1 MADART
7 QEQDE
12 LEQLRNRLD
21 WMDEE
26 RLKNGKRLVE
36 IEQRLQNRERDLESR
51 ELRVKELEEKIA
63 KMSLQVSRISN
74 VDSQMDLY
82 KDEMIK
88 LIEQYDKRRVEGDKE
103 LDNLRRIEHEMHQRE
118 ISALGKEIPRIGRL
132 ENEMKMRESEDA
144 RLAKL
149 TGNLHNNIPALKN
162 EIENWKQ
169 ELKFVEE
176 AERSNTALIAEIQTS
191 LLERV
196 KKADAVE
203 SRLDITIH
211 NFSKIQN
218 STQELADDVSELK
231 ITIKDWSDQ
240 IQVSEHHRNKRL
252 EDWQLILD
260 DFQSQIDSYASEWV
274 KYAEQYKE
282 AKGAVQAMAEWQERV
297 EIGQRETAELTRI
310 EINQMR
316 SRWDKFTLE
325 NDKRW
330 KNFEVERDQR
340 WSGAERR
347 EGRIR
352 ATLIELAEQIE
363 EMQQDKDTLWRVQTA
378 QAEAMKKWPRILLEE
393 VEKAKAHNP
402 DSRRQP
408 ALIPVREE

>member
-1 MADART
+1 MANART

-21 WMDEE
+21 WMEEE
-26 RLKNGKRLVE
+26 RLKNGKRLVQ
-36 IEQRLQNRERDLESR
+36 IEQRLQGRERELDSR

-63 KMSLQVSRISN
+63 QMSLQVNRISN
-74 VDSQMDLY
+74 VDSQMELY
-82 KDEMIK
+82 KDEMVK
-88 LIEQYDKRRVEGDKE
+88 LIEQYDRRRVEGDKE

-132 ENEMKMRESEDA
+132 ENDMKMRESEDA
-144 RLAKL
+144 RLSKL
-149 TGNLHNNIPALKN
+149 TGNLQNNIPALKS
-162 EIENWKQ
+162 EIGNWKQ

-203 SRLDITIH
+203 SRLDITNH
-211 NFSKIQN
+211 SLSKIQN
-218 STQELADDVSELK
+218 TTQELADDVSELK

-252 EDWQLILD
+252 EDWQLVLD
-260 DFQSQIDSYASEWV
+260 DFQGQIDGFSSEWV

-282 AKGAVQAMAEWQERV
+282 AKGAVQAMAEWQERI

-310 EINQMR
+310 ELNQMR
-316 SRWDKFTLE
+316 SRWDNFTLE
-325 NDKRW
+325 NDKHW
-330 KNFEVERDQR
+330 KNFEVEHDQR

-347 EGRIR
+347 EGQIR
-352 ATLIELAEQIE
+352 ATLIELSELIE
-363 EMQQDKDTLWRVQTA
+363 EIQQDKDTLWRVQTA
-378 QAEAMKKWPRILLEE
+378 QADAMKKWPRILLEE

-408 ALIPVREE
+408 ALIPVRED

>member
-1 MADART
+1 
-7 QEQDE
+7 
-12 LEQLRNRLD
+12 
-21 WMDEE
+21 
-26 RLKNGKRLVE
+26 
-36 IEQRLQNRERDLESR
+36 
-51 ELRVKELEEKIA
+51 
-63 KMSLQVSRISN
+63 
-74 VDSQMDLY
+74 
-82 KDEMIK
+82 MIK

-103 LDNLRRIEHEMHQRE
+103 LGNLRRIEHEMHQRE
-118 ISALGKEIPRIGRL
+118 ISALGKEIHRIGRL
-132 ENEMKMRESEDA
+132 ENDMKMRESEDA
-144 RLAKL
+144 RLSKL
-149 TGNLHNNIPALKN
+149 TGNLQHNILALKS

-211 NFSKIQN
+211 NLSKTQGT
-218 STQELADDVSELK
+218 TQELADAVSELK
-231 ITIKDWSDQ
+231 ITIKDWSNK

-252 EDWQLILD
+252 EDWQLVLD
-260 DFQSQIDSYASEWV
+260 EFQGQLDSYASEWI

-282 AKGAVQAMAEWQERV
+282 AKGAVQAMAEWQERI

-310 EINQMR
+310 ELNQMR
-316 SRWDKFTLE
+316 SRWDNFTLE
-325 NDKRW
+325 NDKHW
-330 KNFEVERDQR
+330 KNFEVEHDQR

-347 EGRIR
+347 EGQIQG
-352 ATLIELAEQIE
+352 TLIELAELIE

-378 QAEAMKKWPRILLEE
+378 QADAMKKWPRILLEE
-393 VEKAKAHNP
+393 VEKAKTHNP

-408 ALIPVREE
+408 ALIPVRED

>member
-1 MADART
+1 MANART

-26 RLKNGKRLVE
+26 RLKNGKRLVQ
-36 IEQRLQNRERDLESR
+36 IEQRLETRERDLDSR

-63 KMSLQVSRISN
+63 KISLQVTRVSN
-74 VDSQMDLY
+74 VDSQIELY
-82 KDEMIK
+82 KNEMIK

-132 ENEMKMRESEDA
+132 ENDMKMRESEDA
-144 RLAKL
+144 RLSKL
-149 TGNLHNNIPALKN
+149 TGNLQNNIPALKG

-203 SRLDITIH
+203 SRLDITNH
-211 NFSKIQN
+211 NLSKIQG
-218 STQELADDVSELK
+218 STQELADAVSELK
-231 ITIKDWSDQ
+231 ITIKDWSDK

-252 EDWQLILD
+252 EDWQLVLD
-260 DFQSQIDSYASEWV
+260 DFQGQLDSYASEWI

-282 AKGAVQAMAEWQERV
+282 AKGAVQAMAEWQERI

-316 SRWDKFTLE
+316 SRWDNFTLE
-325 NDKRW
+325 NDKHW
-330 KNFEVERDQR
+330 KNFEVEHDQR

-347 EGRIR
+347 EGQTQ
-352 ATLIELAEQIE
+352 ATLIELAELIE
-363 EMQQDKDTLWRVQTA
+363 DMQQDKDTLWRVQTA
-378 QAEAMKKWPRILLEE
+378 QADAKKKWPRILLEE

-408 ALIPVREE
+408 ALIPVRED

>member
-1 MADART
+1 MANART

-21 WMDEE
+21 WMEEE
-26 RLKNGKRLVE
+26 RLKNGKRLVQ
-36 IEQRLQNRERDLESR
+36 IEQRLQARERELDSQ

-63 KMSLQVSRISN
+63 QMSLQVNRISN
-74 VDSQMDLY
+74 VDSQMELY
-82 KDEMIK
+82 KDEMVK

-132 ENEMKMRESEDA
+132 ENDMKMRESEDA
-144 RLAKL
+144 RLSKL
-149 TGNLHNNIPALKN
+149 TGNLQNNIPALKS
-162 EIENWKQ
+162 EIGNWKQ
-169 ELKFVEE
+169 GLKFVEE

-203 SRLDITIH
+203 SRLDITNH
-211 NFSKIQN
+211 SLSKIQ
-218 STQELADDVSELK
+218 STTQELADDVSELK

-252 EDWQLILD
+252 EDWQVVLD
-260 DFQSQIDSYASEWV
+260 DFQGQIDGFSSEWV

-282 AKGAVQAMAEWQERV
+282 AKGAVQAMAEWQERI

-310 EINQMR
+310 ELNQMR
-316 SRWDKFTLE
+316 SRWDNFTLE
-325 NDKRW
+325 NDKHW
-330 KNFEVERDQR
+330 KNFEVEHDQR

-347 EGRIR
+347 EGQIR
-352 ATLIELAEQIE
+352 ATLNELSELIE
-363 EMQQDKDTLWRVQTA
+363 EIQQDKDTLWRVQTA
-378 QAEAMKKWPRILLEE
+378 QADAMKKWPRILLEE

-408 ALIPVREE
+408 ALIPVRED

>member
-1 MADART
+1 MANART

-21 WMDEE
+21 WMEEE
-26 RLKNGKRLVE
+26 RLKNGKRLVQ
-36 IEQRLQNRERDLESR
+36 IEQRLQARERELDSQ

-63 KMSLQVSRISN
+63 QMSLQVNRISN
-74 VDSQMDLY
+74 VDSQMELY
-82 KDEMIK
+82 KDEMVK

-132 ENEMKMRESEDA
+132 ENDMKMRESEDA
-144 RLAKL
+144 RLSKL
-149 TGNLHNNIPALKN
+149 TGNLQNNIPALKS
-162 EIENWKQ
+162 EIGNWKQ
-169 ELKFVEE
+169 GLKFVEE

-203 SRLDITIH
+203 SRLDITNH
-211 NFSKIQN
+211 SLSKIQN
-218 STQELADDVSELK
+218 TTQELADDVSELK

-252 EDWQLILD
+252 EDWQVVLD
-260 DFQSQIDSYASEWV
+260 DFQGQIDGFSSEWV

-282 AKGAVQAMAEWQERV
+282 AKGAVQAMAEWQERI

-310 EINQMR
+310 ELNQMR
-316 SRWDKFTLE
+316 SRWDNFTLE
-325 NDKRW
+325 NDKHW
-330 KNFEVERDQR
+330 KNFEVEHDQR

-347 EGRIR
+347 EGQIR
-352 ATLIELAEQIE
+352 ATLNELSELIE
-363 EMQQDKDTLWRVQTA
+363 EIQQDKDTLWRVQTA
-378 QAEAMKKWPRILLEE
+378 QADAMKKWPRILLEE

-408 ALIPVREE
+408 ALIPVRED